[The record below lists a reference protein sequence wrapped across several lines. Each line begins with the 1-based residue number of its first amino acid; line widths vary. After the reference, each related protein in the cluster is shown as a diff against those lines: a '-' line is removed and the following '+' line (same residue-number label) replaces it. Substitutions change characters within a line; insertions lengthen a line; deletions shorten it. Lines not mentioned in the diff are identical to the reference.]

1 MVVVKNGVTI
11 SAGDSFSELTAVI
24 QADDYN
30 WLRDNAPAYA
40 TAVEMEVAKG
50 CRSPDDIYRHIMRM
64 TYDGREGLAVRCKN
78 AAAHLPH
85 LPQRRWKRPF
95 LPHLARDAG
104 DWPETAVPAHL
115 PWRRPFL
122 ARDCPPAPPAPETLE
137 TAISPLD

>member
-11 SAGDSFSELTAVI
+11 SAGDSFTELTAVI

-40 TAVEMEVAKG
+40 TAVEMEVARG

-78 AAAHLPH
+78 AAAHLINSS
-85 LPQRRWKRPF
+85 K
-95 LPHLARDAG
+95 
-104 DWPETAVPAHL
+104 
-115 PWRRPFL
+115 
-122 ARDCPPAPPAPETLE
+122 
-137 TAISPLD
+137 